1 MSFNAY
7 LSFSGNCAEAFA
19 FYAKTFN
26 GKINAMM
33 SHRETPAAE
42 QTPPEWQDKIIHAC
56 MTLNGTDLM
65 GGDVPPQMYQPMT
78 GFSVNIVMPTAAEA
92 ERVFAALSDGGTV
105 QMPMEETFWA
115 ERFGMAT
122 DRFGVPWMVNCFK
135 TDPSA
140 GNCQ

>member
-7 LSFSGNCAEAFA
+7 LSFNGNCAEAFA
-19 FYAKTFN
+19 FYETTL
-26 GKINAMM
+26 GGRIEAMLT
-33 SHRETPAAE
+33 HRETPASE
-42 QTPPEWQDKIIHAC
+42 QTPAEWQDKIIHAC
-56 MTLNGTDLM
+56 MTLNGTMIM

-78 GFSVNIVMPTAAEA
+78 GFSVNVVMPTATEA
-92 ERVFAALSDGGTV
+92 ERVFAALSTGGTV

-135 TDPSA
+135 PNPD
-140 GNCQ
+140 GENCQ